1 MNEVQRAVIMA
12 AGKGVRM
19 HPVTEMTPKPLV
31 RVNGVRMIDTVIRG
45 LHHNGIDDIRVV
57 VGYLA
62 DQFACLEKEY
72 PGVRLIENP
81 YWNTTNNISSL
92 YMAREYLENA
102 IILDGDQVIHDEHI
116 LSRTFERSGY
126 QAVWTDV
133 QTSEWLLDVKNGIV
147 QSCSRTGGAH
157 GWQLYSISRWNAE
170 DGRRLRGHLEEAFEA
185 KKNDQIYW
193 DDVALFCHPSEYQ
206 LGIYPMNQGDV
217 VEIDS
222 LDELIAMDPTY
233 AVYKSMEKPE

>member
-102 IILDGDQVIHDEHI
+102 IILDGDQVIHDERI

-170 DGRRLRGHLEEAFEA
+170 DGRRLRGHLEEEFEA